1 MQIDFLLYRNK
12 ITTFLMIIVGFFT
25 LMNLYIQ
32 ITKYYFH
39 TRSEW
44 IVIFN
49 LDREMNFPTLFATF
63 LLLICALILKQIF
76 LLKKE
81 ENNPYFK
88 HWKNLYYIF
97 IFLTLDEAF
106 QLHELLIIPSLS
118 VRLLGAFHF
127 VWVIPYGIFVI
138 VCIIY
143 FAKFILI
150 LPKEIRRLFL
160 LSGALYVG
168 SALGLEMV
176 GGEWVRIAGGMQNL
190 VYSLIASTEEIL
202 EMVAIIIFIN
212 TLLTYII
219 KYQKEYLKI
228 LIEIR

>member
-1 MQIDFLLYRNK
+1 MSI
-12 ITTFLMIIVGFFT
+12 
-25 LMNLYIQ
+25 
-32 ITKYYFH
+32 
-39 TRSEW
+39 
-44 IVIFN
+44 
-49 LDREMNFPTLFATF
+49 
-63 LLLICALILKQIF
+63 LISAIILKQIF
-76 LLKKE
+76 LVKKQLK
-81 ENNPYFK
+81 NLYFK
-88 HWKNLYYIF
+88 HWRNLYYIF

-106 QLHELLIIPSLS
+106 QLHEIFIIPSIGDNLP
-118 VRLLGAFHF
+118 GIFHS

-143 FAKFILI
+143 FAKFILS
-150 LPKEIRRLFL
+150 LPKEIRNLFL
-160 LSGALYVG
+160 VSGGLYVG
-168 SALGLEMV
+168 SALGLEML